1 MDTTDTQKS
10 STNLDLD
17 FEIDNEGRLKTK
29 LQLHFSNSQLR
40 FYQ

>member
-17 FEIDNEGRLKTK
+17 FEIDNGGRLKNK
-29 LQLHFSNSQLR
+29 PLQQP
-40 FYQ
+40 